1 MLRFV
6 NFKTL
11 KWYFWTVGLCRPEPN
26 NHAFLMTLSRLWC
39 YQPSWEMFFTN
50 SSDKQNKFEI
60 PFEVSAQY
68 ISLYWNIARSK
79 KHWTMW
85 VHSVRTMW
93 AHRTR
98 IRMLGQAHLGL
109 FNQVSW
115 PLVSAPL
122 PFDTNGSVW
131 LIWIIVSTALDVPA
145 NEICV
150 IICLSCSGLRDKLM
164 WTFRRRGRPIT
175 IKLHEKQFDLHWL

>member
-1 MLRFV
+1 MLRFF

-11 KWYFWTVGLCRPEPN
+11 FQIIMLSWWLCPVQ
-26 NHAFLMTLSRLWC
+26 TLVLSTIMRDVL
-39 YQPSWEMFFTN
+39 N
-50 SSDKQNKFEI
+50 KLIRKQNKFES

-68 ISLYWNIARSK
+68 ISFYWNIARSK

-145 NEICV
+145 NEICG